1 MLLNCYMDERGFRRA
16 ETPLGLETLGSF
28 LEDDVQ
34 GSLDNCELLLETLTE
49 VEQGAR
55 PPFHSTGNAHDVSV
69 EPGVVTIENIW
80 SDTLMPLRLS
90 PMQYRQAISEWRAFL
105 RANQPLYTLE
115 QYLAAER
122 KAEFRSEFVSGR
134 ICLRAGS
141 SRWHNVIMGSIVH
154 ALSCRLRKNPCET
167 YPGDMRVLIGP
178 VNSCVYP
185 DVTVTSDDPQFLDHR
200 SDVLLNPLV
209 IVEVLSDSTEAY
221 DRGAKFA
228 LYQRL
233 DSLQEYLLVSQ
244 DKARVEKYLRQPGGQ
259 WLYSRTDDLEGEVS
273 LGALGCRLPLSE
285 VYARV
290 QFAPS
295 QEGAERSKD

>member
-1 MLLNCYMDERGFRRA
+1 MSALQQPFY
-16 ETPLGLETLGSF
+16 TP
-28 LEDDVQ
+28 
-34 GSLDNCELLLETLTE
+34 
-49 VEQGAR
+49 
-55 PPFHSTGNAHDVSV
+55 
-69 EPGVVTIENIW
+69 
-80 SDTLMPLRLS
+80 
-90 PMQYRQAISEWRAFL
+90 
-105 RANQPLYTLE
+105 E
-115 QYLAAER
+115 QYLEIER
-122 KAEFRSEFVSGR
+122 KAEYKSEYYAGQMFAMAGASREHNLITGNIVGELRSL
-134 ICLRAGS
+134 LRGE
-141 SRWHNVIMGSIVH
+141 
-154 ALSCRLRKNPCET
+154 PCET
-167 YPGDMRVLIGP
+167 YPSDMKVLVSASGLYT
-178 VNSCVYP
+178 YP
-185 DVTVTSDDPQFLDHR
+185 DVSVACGEPQFLDHR